1 MADQRPDHALEFLLA
16 FDGLVHYLAGGYSL
30 RFDIGRVE
38 ATSRRPHGLSY
49 SLTLHA
55 PDGTRL
61 VGFDNAHP
69 VRDRRG
75 RFSRRLPE
83 SDHWHRTERDPGRL
97 YTFVDAE
104 TLIDDFFDEVG
115 RVLAERGIDLTV
127 TSVGTRRTE

>member
-1 MADQRPDHALEFLLA
+1 MADERPDHALEFRLA
-16 FDGLVHYLAGGYSL
+16 FDGLVHYLAGGYAL

-83 SDHWHRTERDPGRL
+83 SHHWHRTERDPRPL
-97 YTFVDAE
+97 YTSLYAE
-104 TLIDDFFDEVG
+104 TLIHDFLDE
-115 RVLAERGIDLTV
+115 
-127 TSVGTRRTE
+127 